1 MSKPQIS
8 PERHTPPGG
17 DLRLPTPPGVI
28 RRFWARHPWLAD
40 SIVAGLYF
48 LPTTIA
54 LLAALSV
61 GVVSGPLEVLLDAVL
76 ISVASAA
83 LLFRRRRPVL
93 VLAITWLGLAFGFQA
108 ESQNGFIPVVIA
120 LYSVA
125 VYVSV
130 RSAWIGLAASVLV
143 GVIGA
148 VINQQVPGE
157 PWPAVSIQYAA
168 ALLIATLVGI
178 NIGNRKRY
186 VAAIIDRAAQ
196 LARERDQQAQLAR
209 ITERSRIAREMH
221 DIIAHS
227 LSVIV
232 ALADGADAIA
242 VKDQERSRAAMR
254 EVAQTG
260 RNSLAEMRR
269 LLGVL
274 SDEPSTAS
282 SAADTAV
289 DAASPGSLAVEGG
302 EAAASVIE
310 PELLGPQP
318 GTDELADLVESF
330 RSAGLPT
337 RLETT
342 GRMPE
347 NPGIQLTIYRIVQE
361 SLTNALRYA
370 DQPTQVTVRVLAE
383 DNDVTVTVADDG
395 RRRSNPP
402 SQGSGRGLIGLRERV
417 ALYGGTIEA
426 GPSRGSGWLVQAAL
440 HIEDAERTDDEQREG
455 ESGE

>member
-1 MSKPQIS
+1 MTKPRIS
-8 PERHTPPGG
+8 PERQASPGG

-48 LPTTIA
+48 VPMMVG
-54 LLAALSV
+54 LLSALSV
-61 GVVSGPLEVLLDAVL
+61 GEVSGPLEVLLDAVL
-76 ISVASAA
+76 ICVAGAA

-93 VLAITWLGLAFGFQA
+93 VLAITWLGLVFGFQA
-108 ESQNGFIPVVIA
+108 ESQNGFIPVMIA

-125 VYVSV
+125 VYVGV
-130 RSAWIGLAASVLV
+130 RSAWIGLAASVSF
-143 GVIGA
+143 GIIGS
-148 VINQQVPGE
+148 VVNQPGPGD
-157 PWPAVSIQYAA
+157 PWPAVSIQYAI
-168 ALLIATLVGI
+168 ALLIATLIGI

-186 VAAIIDRAAQ
+186 VAAIIDRASQ

-260 RNSLAEMRR
+260 RSSLAEMRR

-274 SDEPSTAS
+274 SDESVPNTSNAATDE
-282 SAADTAV
+282 AADEAT
-289 DAASPGSLAVEGG
+289 DEGRP
-302 EAAASVIE
+302 AASVAE
-310 PELLGPQP
+310 PVLLAPQP
-318 GTDELADLVESF
+318 GTAELADLVESF

-337 RLETT
+337 RIEST

-370 DQPTQVTVRVLAE
+370 DQPTQVTVRVNARKG
-383 DNDVTVTVADDG
+383 DVSVTVADDG
-395 RRRSNPP
+395 RRRVGVP
-402 SQGSGRGLIGLRERV
+402 SHGSGRGLIGMRERV
-417 ALYGGTIEA
+417 ALYGGTLEA
-426 GPSRGSGWLVQAAL
+426 GAAPGRGWLVRATLQ
-440 HIEDAERTDDEQREG
+440 IEDDPDPHDEG
-455 ESGE
+455 ELDE